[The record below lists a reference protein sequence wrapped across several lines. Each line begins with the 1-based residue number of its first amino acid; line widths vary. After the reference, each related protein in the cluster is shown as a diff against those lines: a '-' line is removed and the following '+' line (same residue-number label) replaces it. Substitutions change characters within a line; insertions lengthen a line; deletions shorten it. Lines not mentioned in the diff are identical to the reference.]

1 MDRRWA
7 IFLDRDGLINELVE
21 DPVSGYLESP
31 AHPADVRLAPDAVA
45 ALRLLRSLHVP
56 LVVISNQ
63 PNAAKG
69 KSTLSELRAV
79 HEAIKRTLAEAD
91 VAIDDYRYC
100 FHHPEG
106 SDPELRQACSCRKPE
121 PGMILDAAAAIGD
134 CDLSRS
140 WVVGDSDVDIE
151 AGRRAGCRTILV
163 ERPGSAHR
171 RGGLVQ
177 PDWTVGTFSEAAD
190 IIIGFPVAHDG
201 G

>member
-1 MDRRWA
+1 VGLRGG

-21 DPVSGYLESP
+21 DPVSGQLESP
-31 AHPADVRLAPDAVA
+31 THPDDVRLAPDAVA
-45 ALRLLRSLHVP
+45 ALRLLRSLDVP

-79 HEAIKRTLAEAD
+79 HEVIKRRLDEAD
-91 VAIDDYRYC
+91 AAVDDYRYC

-106 SDPELRQACSCRKPE
+106 SDPELGMACSCRKPE
-121 PGMILDAAAAIGD
+121 PGMILDAAATLGNL
-134 CDLSRS
+134 DLSRS

-171 RGGLVQ
+171 RRGLAQ
-177 PDWTVGTFSEAAD
+177 PDWTVGTFSRAAD
-190 IIIGFPVAHDG
+190 IIIGFPAEHDG

>member
-1 MDRRWA
+1 VNRSWA

-21 DPVSGYLESP
+21 DPVSGNPESP
-31 AHPADVRLAPDAVA
+31 SHADDVRLAPDAVG
-45 ALRLLRSLHVP
+45 ALRQLRSLGVP

-63 PNAAKG
+63 PSAAKG
-69 KSTLSELRAV
+69 KTTLDALKAV
-79 HEAIKRTLAEAD
+79 HEEVERKLGEAS
-91 VAIDDYRYC
+91 VAVDDYRYC

-106 SDPELRQACSCRKPE
+106 SDPELGLACSCRKPK
-121 PGMILDAAAAIGD
+121 PGMILDAAATLVD

-171 RGGLVQ
+171 RRGLVQ
-177 PDWTVGTFSEAAD
+177 PDWTAATFSEAAD

>member
-1 MDRRWA
+1 MTRNGRWA
-7 IFLDRDGLINELVE
+7 VFLDRDGLINELVS
-21 DPVSGYLESP
+21 DPASGYFESP
-31 AHPADVRLAPDAVA
+31 LDPGDVRLVPDAVE
-45 ALRLLRSLHVP
+45 ALQLLRTLGVP

-63 PNAAKG
+63 PSAAKG
-69 KSTLSELRAV
+69 TSTLAALEAV
-79 HEAIKRTLAEAD
+79 HEAVAGRLGEAQ

-106 SDPELRQACSCRKPE
+106 SDPALREACSCRKPE
-121 PGMILDAAAAIGD
+121 PGMILDAAAALGD

-163 ERPGSAHR
+163 ERPDSAHR
-171 RGGLVQ
+171 RPGLVR
-177 PDWTVGTFSEAAD
+177 PDRRVGTFFEAAD
-190 IIIGFPVAHDG
+190 IIRRFRANG